1 MLGISIQF
9 ISLVRIFL
17 VTGVLNTTLNSLRP
31 FQQAVDY
38 SFSFIILEQHADLR
52 EDIDWQDHHS

>member
-9 ISLVRIFL
+9 ISLVRIVL
-17 VTGVLNTTLNSLRP
+17 VTGVLKTTLNSLKL
-31 FQQAVDY
+31 FQQAVN
-38 SFSFIILEQHADLR
+38 FFFLFVILEQHADLR